1 MKNIFIHHLI
11 LELLPGG
18 WGAKNAPPPL
28 MTFFPFF
35 YNGHCPHSGCSIS
48 ADSASIFLDFQGFL
62 YHPLALA
69 Q

>member
-1 MKNIFIHHLI
+1 MKNIFIDDLI

-18 WGAKNAPPPL
+18 WGAKTPPPL
-28 MTFFPFF
+28 MTSFPFF
-35 YNGHCPHSGCSIS
+35 YSGHCPHSGCSIS